1 MNRNASSPSTLPG
14 HVVRVPGSRLV
25 PSFSLYAAL
34 LASSSTLAAVEPT
47 DTVVVTATRTQQ
59 SSFDVPAAID
69 AVDGNDLRE
78 HKLRVNLSEGLGR
91 VPGLHAQNR
100 FNYAQDLQVS
110 SRGFGARASFGV
122 RGVRLIQDGIPL
134 TMPDGQGQTGSFDLD
149 GAQRVEVLRG
159 PFAALYGNSS
169 GGVIHL
175 IGAAPTDKSAN
186 IELSTTVA
194 ENELWRAASRMS
206 GHAGPVELTGNLSRF
221 MTDGVRDH
229 SAARRDV
236 ANVRVRY
243 ARSDNASLTLIA
255 NALDQPDTQDPLGLT
270 QAELDT
276 DSEQAG
282 TNALAFNTRKSTRH
296 LQGGLAYEQTLSDRN
311 RLRAMAYF
319 GDRDVTQYLANPS
332 TALTGSGGVVD
343 LARRFGGSGLQWD
356 HGGSLAGAPYELTV
370 GAEYDRMEEH
380 RRGFVNVNGTRGE
393 LRRDEDDTVY
403 GLNQYVIASW
413 QPAQRW
419 KLSAGVRHSDVRFD
433 VDDHFIVGPNPDD
446 SGRLRYDSTQPV
458 AGVLF
463 EVTPSINVFAS
474 GGRAFETP
482 TFAELAYRP
491 DGAPGL
497 NFDLDAATSTNF
509 ETGAK
514 FRLREHTRFT
524 ATLFH
529 SDTKQ
534 DIVTGPSPFQGRNS
548 FVNADKTRRQGA
560 ELAAESTIDHFDLYV
575 AYTYTRARF
584 ENFTSF
590 SGVDLS
596 GNRLPGVP
604 EQSAYAELIW
614 THPASGF
621 ATGLEAR
628 WVDRIF
634 VDDANSATASDYV
647 TLNWHVGWRQRVAHW
662 DLNAFVRVDNVADED
677 YVGSVIVNAANA
689 RFFEPAPGRVF
700 FLGVTAMYGR

>member
-1 MNRNASSPSTLPG
+1 MNRNAFLRWATTTHDRG
-14 HVVRVPGSRLV
+14 HGRRIALRLC
-25 PSFSLYAAL
+25 FSMAL
-34 LASSSTLAAVEPT
+34 LAASGVHAAAVEPT
-47 DTVVVTATRTQQ
+47 PTVVVTATRTQQ

-69 AVDGNDLRE
+69 AVEGDDLRE
-78 HKLRVNLSEGLGR
+78 HKLRVNLSESLGR

-100 FNYAQDLQVS
+100 FNYAQDLQIS

-134 TMPDGQGQTGSFDLD
+134 SMPDGQGQTGSFDLD

-175 IGAAPTDKSAN
+175 IGSVPTDDQPSV
-186 IELSTTVA
+186 ELSTTVA
-194 ENELWRAASRMS
+194 ENDLWRAASRFA
-206 GHAGPVELTGNLSRF
+206 GRAGPVEVTGNLSRF

-236 ANVRVRY
+236 ANLRVRY
-243 ARSDNASLTLIA
+243 ARSDRASLTLIA

-270 QAELDT
+270 QEQLDT
-276 DSEQAG
+276 DPEQAG
-282 TNALAFNTRKSTRH
+282 TNAVAFNTRKSTRH
-296 LQGGLAYEQTLSDRN
+296 VQGGLAYEQTLSDRN
-311 RLRAMAYF
+311 HLRAMAYF

-332 TALTGSGGVVD
+332 AALTGSGGVVD

-356 HGGSLAGAPYELTV
+356 HAGTLAGAPYELTV
-370 GAEYDRMEEH
+370 GAEYDRMEER

-403 GLNQYVIASW
+403 SLNQYVIASW
-413 QPAQRW
+413 QPVPRW
-419 KLSAGVRHSDVRFD
+419 KVSAGVRHSDVRFD

-446 SGRLRYDSTQPV
+446 SGDLRYESTQPV
-458 AGVLF
+458 VGVLF
-463 EVTPSINVFAS
+463 EVTPDINLFAS

-509 ETGAK
+509 EGGAK
-514 FRLREHTRFT
+514 LRLKDHTHFT
-524 ATLFH
+524 ATLFR

-548 FVNADKTRRQGA
+548 FVNAAKTRREGA
-560 ELAAESTIDHFDLYV
+560 ELATESTVENFDLYF

-584 ENFTSF
+584 EDFTNF

-604 EQSAYAELIW
+604 DQSVYAELIW
-614 THPASGF
+614 AHPSSGF

-628 WVDRIF
+628 WVDKIY
-634 VDDANSATASDYV
+634 VDDANSAAADDYV
-647 TLNWHVGWRQRVAHW
+647 TLNWHAGWRQRVSDW
-662 DLNAFVRVDNVADED
+662 SLNAFLRVDNVTDED
-677 YVGSVIVNAANA
+677 YVGSAIVNAANA

-700 FLGVTAMYGR
+700 FLGVTARYGR